1 MDNLSLFDK
10 QKKIYYFRSIMRKI
24 IYIIG
29 IIILGGISSTS
40 FTSCKTGYGCPAEE
54 AYEKSK
60 DRPLKSTKRGKSKLF
75 KNSK

>member
-1 MDNLSLFDK
+1 MDNCDAFDY
-10 QKKIYYFRSIMRKI
+10 QREIYYFRQIMRKI
-24 IYIIG
+24 TYIIAF
-29 IIILGGISSTS
+29 IILGAITSTS
-40 FTSCKTGYGCPAEE
+40 FSSCKTGYGCPAEE